1 VTDSGDDHPGQ
12 AFPPGRSGGLFDIT
26 WQLGGLRQPTSHN
39 ASTTAI
45 ETIIP
50 VNSLLR
56 QLWAVATIIMMVA
69 SGCAPRQPFY
79 FFEDGDLSHYVGAVQ
94 KIEYPDTCQEP
105 LNEAAGTIEPLTLT
119 NSKFEE
125 IWELTLEDAIRTAL
139 ENGKVLRNLGGRFSS
154 FGGPRPQ
161 TGEPPVSL
169 LTAPDATP
177 TVYDPALV
185 ETDPFRGVESALAQ
199 FDVQLSSSLTW
210 ERQDRPQNVGGPG
223 TIIFQQHLLGDT
235 GNWTSGLQKRTATG
249 ATFGVSNETLF
260 DNNNSPIRQTGV
272 PSTWTTNYDFSFQQ
286 PLLQGAG
293 LTYNRIAGPDSF
305 ENLYGR
311 PNFRGVLLARVNAD
325 ISLADFEIGVRNLI
339 SDTEQAYWE
348 LYFAFRDLEARKI
361 GRDSSLEAWRRVHA
375 LYVEQSRGGEA
386 DKEAQAREQ
395 YFFFRSA
402 VETSLNLVYS
412 AENRL
417 RYMMGISA
425 SDGRLIRPADEPT
438 TARVTFDWQQ
448 SLVEALSRSAE
459 LRRQKWRI
467 KQRELELTAA
477 KNLVLPRL
485 DLVGRWRFLGMG
497 HDLLGANN
505 SYGADGADPLE
516 GTNAYA
522 TLLQGEFQEWQAGAQ
537 FLMPLGFRR
546 ELATVRHHQLQL
558 AKARA
563 QLQDEELEVS
573 HALVEAIRNI
583 DTNFALAQT
592 NFNRRVAAERQVEA
606 VQAAYDAGTTTFDQ
620 LLDAQRRRAEAES
633 SYYRSLVDYNRS
645 IAQFHF
651 RKGSLLEYN
660 GVFLSEGPWP
670 GKAYFDAHRRARQR
684 DASIY
689 LDYGHSRPGVFSRG
703 PITQQ
708 FNTVGAAANAVQMPP
723 RDPATRELPAL
734 LPTEAGEQA
743 EELPVPAAAPSFPA
757 AAAEF
762 PGTELPAPGRSASAI
777 DATAAVPAA
786 GINTH
791 RDAEL
796 MTVGWQQPTTPT
808 VAPVASPDAA
818 AAQLR

>member
-1 VTDSGDDHPGQ
+1 MNSWP
-12 AFPPGRSGGLFDIT
+12 
-26 WQLGGLRQPTSHN
+26 RQF
-39 ASTTAI
+39 AVLLICVAI
-45 ETIIP
+45 
-50 VNSLLR
+50 V
-56 QLWAVATIIMMVA
+56 V

-94 KIEYPDTCQEP
+94 KIEYPDTCQDP
-105 LNEAAGTIEPLTLT
+105 LDEAAGSIEPLTLS
-119 NSKFEE
+119 NANFDE
-125 IWELTLEDAIRTAL
+125 IWELPLEDAIRTAL

-169 LTAPDATP
+169 LTNPDLTP
-177 TVYDPALV
+177 TVYDPALI

-210 ERQDRPQNVGGPG
+210 ERQHRPQNVGGVG
-223 TIIFQQHLLGDT
+223 NIIFQQNFEGDT
-235 GNWTSGLQKRTATG
+235 GNWRTGLQKRTATG
-249 ATFGVSNETLF
+249 ATFGLANETLY
-260 DNNNSPIRQTGV
+260 DNNNSPIRQVGV

-293 LTYNRIAGPDSF
+293 LTYNRIAGPDAF

-361 GRDSSLEAWRRVHA
+361 GRDSALEAWRRVHA

-395 YFFFRSA
+395 YFFFRSE
-402 VETSLNLVYS
+402 VEQSLNSVFS

-417 RYMMGISA
+417 RYMMGISS

-477 KNLVLPRL
+477 KNLILPRL

-497 HDLLGANN
+497 NDLLGGNN
-505 SYGADGADPLE
+505 AYGANGADPLE

-522 TLLQGEFQEWQAGAQ
+522 TLLHGEFQEWQAGAQ

-558 AKARA
+558 AKTRA

-620 LLDAQRRRAEAES
+620 LLDAQRRRAQAES
-633 SYYRSLVDYNRS
+633 AYFRSLVDYNRS

-684 DASIY
+684 DASLY

-703 PITQQ
+703 PITQR
-708 FNTVGAAANAVQMPP
+708 FDAIGAAADALQMPP
-723 RDPATRELPAL
+723 RDPATRELPAA
-734 LPTEAGEQA
+734 LPDFDA
-743 EELPVPAAAPSFPA
+743 EELPTPLPNATSLFPA
-757 AAAEF
+757 PASGF
-762 PGTELPAPGRSASAI
+762 PGEKMNLSNSFRVTKNSAI
-777 DATAAVPAA
+777 DTVSHVEDANQLQQQAANIVMTGWQEPVTPAAVTLETPDSAA
-786 GINTH
+786 ET
-791 RDAEL
+791 
-796 MTVGWQQPTTPT
+796 
-808 VAPVASPDAA
+808 
-818 AAQLR
+818 QLQ